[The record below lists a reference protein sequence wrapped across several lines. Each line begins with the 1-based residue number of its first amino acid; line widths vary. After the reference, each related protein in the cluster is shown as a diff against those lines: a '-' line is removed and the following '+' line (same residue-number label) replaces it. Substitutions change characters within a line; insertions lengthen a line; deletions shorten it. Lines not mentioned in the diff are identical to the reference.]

1 MGLEEGTVI
10 FVVHNE
16 DTWRHY
22 YQEGVV
28 QKKEIQQNLMDIH
41 GEYN

>member
-1 MGLEEGTVI
+1 MDLEEGNVI

-16 DTWRHY
+16 DTWRHS

-28 QKKEIQQNLMDIH
+28 QKLKEIHPNLIDI
-41 GEYN
+41 